1 MTTIN
6 RMNAMIRNRTAHG
19 GTPSRGFLA
28 RGLGLGVLP
37 WCLAVG
43 LALGAAAQ
51 EEPAGA
57 ASDLEVV
64 PADTLAELLKNVE
77 DRRVVESREHV
88 RREAEFVRRR
98 GDQQTLLDEARAERR
113 AEERRSERLE
123 TRFEENEI
131 RIGDLQE
138 QLDKRLG
145 SLRELFGVLQQ
156 VAGDTRGLFEGSVIS
171 IEYPG
176 RGEWLGELAAKMG
189 TSTQLA
195 TIDEMEQLWF
205 ELQREMTES
214 GKVTRFNAT
223 VNMLN
228 GEQLQTEVIR
238 VGAFNVVADGDYI
251 NYDVEVGALV
261 ELARQPA
268 ARFANTAE
276 DIQEASSSEVVP
288 FGIDPSRGSMLS
300 LLIQA
305 ATVGERVGSPFGGI
319 ANGECWL
326 PFCDGQGGY
335 VGSVIILGGILGVL
349 LALERLIT
357 LNLVGVKVSSQK
369 RSETPSEDNPLGRLL
384 NVYEANREIDVDTL
398 DLKLSE
404 AILNETPRLTRNIT
418 LIQVISV
425 VAPLLGLLGT
435 VIGMILTFQAITL
448 FGTGD
453 PKTMAGGISTALMT
467 TVLGLC
473 VAIPT
478 VLLHSIVNARSK
490 SIIHVLDEESAGLIA
505 QRAESSGQPLG

>member
-1 MTTIN
+1 
-6 RMNAMIRNRTAHG
+6 MNNAYLKCLLCIAALAGCVTPALAQDAPVA
-19 GTPSRGFLA
+19 GTEG
-28 RGLGLGVLP
+28 
-37 WCLAVG
+37 
-43 LALGAAAQ
+43 
-51 EEPAGA
+51 
-57 ASDLEVV
+57 DLIVNK
-64 PADTLAELLKNVE
+64 ADTLGDLLDLVE
-77 DRRVVESREHV
+77 QRRVVESREHL
-88 RREAEFVRRR
+88 RREQEFVGSRNRQAQMLK
-98 GDQQTLLDEARAERR
+98 DAEAERR
-113 AEERRSERLE
+113 REEQRSERLE

-138 QLDKRLG
+138 ALDKRLG

-171 IEYPG
+171 AQYPG

-189 TSTQLA
+189 TASQLA
-195 TIDEMEQLWF
+195 TIAEMERLWF

-214 GKVTRFNAT
+214 GNVVRFRAT

-228 GEQLQTEVIR
+228 GEQKETDVVRI
-238 VGAFNVVADGDYI
+238 GAFNVIADGEYV
-251 NYDVEVGALV
+251 NFEPDVGVLV

-268 ARFANTAE
+268 GRYTNSAE
-276 DIQEASSSEVVP
+276 DLDEAEPGDLVAFAV
-288 FGIDPSRGSMLS
+288 DPTRGALLS

-305 ATVGERVGSPFGGI
+305 ATFGERVGTPFGGI
-319 ANGECWL
+319 ANGECYL

-335 VGSVIILGGILGVL
+335 VGSVIILGGIIGAL
-349 LALERLIT
+349 LAIERLIT
-357 LNLVGVKVSSQK
+357 LAMVGAKVNAQRKSSVVD
-369 RSETPSEDNPLGRLL
+369 TGNPLGRILK
-384 NVYEANREIDVDTL
+384 VYEDNRDVDVETL
-398 DLKLSE
+398 ELKLDE
-404 AILNETPRLTRNIT
+404 AILSETPGLTRNIT

-478 VLLHSIVNARSK
+478 VLMHSIVASRSK
-490 SIIHVLDEESAGLIA
+490 GVLHVLQEQSAGITARRAEES
-505 QRAESSGQPLG
+505 GQALG

>member
-1 MTTIN
+1 MNTMSTMTATT
-6 RMNAMIRNRTAHG
+6 RMQQST
-19 GTPSRGFLA
+19 TPA
-28 RGLGLGVLP
+28 RRLLQVAP

-43 LALGAAAQ
+43 FALTAAMPQDALAQ
-51 EEPAGA
+51 EEA
-57 ASDLEVV
+57 AEGTPSQLEVV

-77 DRRVVESREHV
+77 ERRVVENREHV
-88 RREAEFVRRR
+88 RREAEFVNRR
-98 GDQQTLLDEARAERR
+98 GDQQKLLDDAKAERR

-171 IEYPG
+171 IEYPN
-176 RGEWLGELAAKMG
+176 RGDWLGELAAKMG

-223 VNMLN
+223 VNMLS
-228 GEQLQTEVIR
+228 GEQRQTEVIR
-238 VGAFNVVADGDYI
+238 VGAFNVIADGDYI

-276 DIQEASSSEVVP
+276 DMQDAGSGEVVP
-288 FGIDPSRGSMLS
+288 FAVDPSRGSMLS

-369 RSETPSEDNPLGRLL
+369 RSDEPNDDNPLGRLL
-384 NVYEANREIDVDTL
+384 NVYEANRDIDVDTL

-404 AILNETPRLTRNIT
+404 AILNETPKLTRNIT

-505 QRAESSGQPLG
+505 QRAETSGQPLG

>member
-1 MTTIN
+1 MNPVKMTT
-6 RMNAMIRNRTAHG
+6 
-19 GTPSRGFLA
+19 S
-28 RGLGLGVLP
+28 LP
-37 WCLAVG
+37 GAATWCLAAL
-43 LALGAAAQ
+43 LAFGAAAQ
-51 EEPAGA
+51 DAQEEAAPAAGA
-57 ASDLEVV
+57 DDLEVV
-64 PADTLAELLKNVE
+64 KADSLGELLKNVE
-77 DRRVVESREHV
+77 ERRVVESQDHV
-88 RREAEFVRRR
+88 RREREFVQRRA
-98 GDQQTLLDEARAERR
+98 DQQQLLDNAKAERR
-113 AEERRSERLE
+113 REEQRSERLE

-131 RIGDLQE
+131 RIGDMQE

-156 VAGDTRGLFEGSVIS
+156 VAGDTRGLFETSIIS
-171 IEYPG
+171 LEFPG
-176 RGEWLGELAAKMG
+176 RGKWLGELAAKMG
-189 TSTQLA
+189 TASQLA

-214 GKVTRFNAT
+214 GKVSRFPAT
-223 VNMLN
+223 VNKLT
-228 GEQLQTEVIR
+228 GERVETEVIR
-238 VGAFNVVADGDYI
+238 VGAFNVVADGEYI
-251 NYDVEVGALV
+251 NYDIEARALV

-276 DIQEASSSEVVP
+276 EMSDAAPGEVVE
-288 FGIDPSRGSMLS
+288 FAVDPSRGSMLS

-335 VGSVIILGGILGVL
+335 VGSVIILGGLLGVL
-349 LALERLIT
+349 LAIERLIT
-357 LNLVGVKVSSQK
+357 LTLVGLKVQNQK
-369 RSETPSEDNPLGRLL
+369 RRPDEPNEDNPLGRLL
-384 NVYEANREIDVDTL
+384 NVYMDNQSIDVDTL

-404 AILNETPRLTRNIT
+404 AILNETPHLTRNIS

-478 VLLHSIVNARSK
+478 VLLHSIVATRSK
-490 SIIHVLDEESAGLIA
+490 AVIHVLDEESAGLIA
-505 QRAESSGQPLG
+505 QRAEAAGRPLG

>member
-1 MTTIN
+1 MSTKTAGKIASWCVVALF
-6 RMNAMIRNRTAHG
+6 AMSTA
-19 GTPSRGFLA
+19 A
-28 RGLGLGVLP
+28 EE
-37 WCLAVG
+37 
-43 LALGAAAQ
+43 AAA
-51 EEPAGA
+51 PAE
-57 ASDLEVV
+57 SDLEVV
-64 PADTLAELLKNVE
+64 PADTLDVLLQNVA

-88 RREAEFVRRR
+88 RREREFTERK
-98 GDQQTLLDEARAERR
+98 GQQQQLLTNAKAERR
-113 AEERRSERLE
+113 REEQRSDRLE
-123 TRFEENEI
+123 TQFEENEI

-156 VAGDTRGLFEGSVIS
+156 VAGDTRGLFEGSIIS
-171 IEYPG
+171 IEYPN
-176 RGEWLGELAAKMG
+176 RGDWLGELAAKMG
-189 TSTQLA
+189 TASKLA

-214 GKVTRFNAT
+214 GKITKFVAT
-223 VNMLN
+223 VNRLN
-228 GEQLQTEVIR
+228 GEQTQTEVIR
-238 VGAFNVVADGDYI
+238 VGAFNVVAEGEYI
-251 NYDVEVGALV
+251 NYDVDVGALV

-276 DIQEASSSEVVP
+276 DIQEAPAGEIVAFAV
-288 FGIDPSRGSMLS
+288 DPSRGSMLS

-319 ANGECWL
+319 AKGECWL

-335 VGSVIILGGILGVL
+335 VGSVIILGGIIGLL
-349 LALERLIT
+349 LAIERLIT
-357 LNLVGVKVSSQK
+357 LFMVGAKVNTQK
-369 RSETPSEDNPLGRLL
+369 KTNTPSDDNPLGRLL
-384 NVYEANREIDVDTL
+384 NVYEENKDIDFDTL
-398 DLKLSE
+398 DLRLSE
-404 AILNETPRLTRNIT
+404 AILNEHPRLTRNIT

-473 VAIPT
+473 VAIPM
-478 VLLHSIVNARSK
+478 VLLHSIVNARSRA
-490 SIIHVLDEESAGLIA
+490 IVHVLDEQSAGLIA
-505 QRAESSGQPLG
+505 ERAEASGNPLG

>member
-1 MTTIN
+1 MSTMEEIMPKQRAQTTLP
-6 RMNAMIRNRTAHG
+6 RKLMAA
-19 GTPSRGFLA
+19 A
-28 RGLGLGVLP
+28 P

-43 LALGAAAQ
+43 LALSPAAQ
-51 EEPAGA
+51 EEQGEQPAPDE
-57 ASDLEVV
+57 SQLEVV
-64 PADTLAELLKNVE
+64 PADTLGDLLKNVE
-77 DRRVVESREHV
+77 ERRVVESREHV
-88 RREAEFVRRR
+88 RREREFVRRKA
-98 GDQQTLLDEARAERR
+98 DQQKLLDEAKGERR
-113 AEERRSERLE
+113 REEQRSERLE

-156 VAGDTRGLFEGSVIS
+156 VAGDTRGLFEGSIIS
-171 IEYPG
+171 LEYPG

-214 GKVTRFNAT
+214 GRVTRFNAT

-228 GEQLQTEVIR
+228 GEQKDTEVIR
-238 VGAFNVVADGDYI
+238 VGSFNVVADGDYI
-251 NYDVEVGALV
+251 NYDIGVGALV

-268 ARFANTAE
+268 ARFANSAE
-276 DIQEASSSEVVP
+276 DMQDASAGAVVA
-288 FGIDPSRGSMLS
+288 FAIDPSRGSMLS

-319 ANGECWL
+319 AKGECWL

-349 LALERLIT
+349 LALERLVT
-357 LNLVGVKVSSQK
+357 LFLIGAKVSAQK
-369 RSETPSEDNPLGRLL
+369 RSETPSRDNPLGRLL
-384 NVYEANREIDVDTL
+384 GVYEENRDIDVDTL

-490 SIIHVLDEESAGLIA
+490 AIIHVLDEESAGLIA
-505 QRAESSGQPLG
+505 QRAEASGQPLG